1 MMMREHKPRYRGINE
16 LFDSDASDV
25 LKQKLLSPFFRM
37 KIVFSIIC
45 IFFYPFSVI
54 HHGLGTTCGILMGG
68 AGEEKE
74 RFSGQKLKIPDNSRE
89 NQVRI
94 NSDWNSVR

>member
-1 MMMREHKPRYRGINE
+1 
-16 LFDSDASDV
+16 
-25 LKQKLLSPFFRM
+25 
-37 KIVFSIIC
+37 
-45 IFFYPFSVI
+45 
-54 HHGLGTTCGILMGG
+54 MGG

-94 NSDWNSVR
+94 NSDWNSVRESNLIFQGSDNFPGMRDH

>member
-1 MMMREHKPRYRGINE
+1 
-16 LFDSDASDV
+16 
-25 LKQKLLSPFFRM
+25 M

-54 HHGLGTTCGILMGG
+54 HHGLGTTCGILKGG

-74 RFSGQKLKIPDNSRE
+74 RFPGQKLKIPDNSRE

-94 NSDWNSVR
+94 NSDWNSVRESNLIFQGSDNFPGMRDH